1 LKKCKQAGKR
11 IKPACLLAMPTT
23 QSNGTKPQHKAFRR
37 PILEILEDLK
47 KPVDKRFI
55 KTKVLKGNQIHYI
68 SWYTLT
74 RLLDYHAPG
83 WDWKITTSFD
93 GSRVCV
99 MGELTVKAFEGDFTR
114 SATGNEFSEVEH
126 FGDTYSNAEA
136 MAFRRACARFG
147 LGLALW
153 EK

>member
-1 LKKCKQAGKR
+1 MQTE
-11 IKPACLLAMPTT
+11 INHN
-23 QSNGTKPQHKAFRR
+23 NGTKPQ
-37 PILEILEDLK
+37 LEQ
-47 KPVDKRFI
+47 RFI
-55 KTKVLKGNQIHYI
+55 KTKFLKGSPIEFL

-74 RLLDYHAPG
+74 RLMDYYAPG

-93 GSRVCV
+93 GNRVCV
-99 MGELTVKAFEGDFTR
+99 MGELTVKAAEGDFTR

-126 FGDTYSNAEA
+126 FGDAYSNAEA

>member
-1 LKKCKQAGKR
+1 MQA
-11 IKPACLLAMPTT
+11 IT
-23 QSNGTKPQHKAFRR
+23 NGTKPQHKEFRR

-47 KPVDKRFI
+47 KPVENRFI
-55 KTKVLKGNQIHYI
+55 KTKTIKGNRIDYI

-74 RLLDYHAPG
+74 RLLDYYTPG

-93 GSRVCV
+93 GNRVCV
-99 MGELTVKAFEGDFTR
+99 MGELTIKALEGDFTR
-114 SATGNEFSEVEH
+114 SATGNEDSDLDSY
-126 FGDTYSNAEA
+126 GDPYSNAEA